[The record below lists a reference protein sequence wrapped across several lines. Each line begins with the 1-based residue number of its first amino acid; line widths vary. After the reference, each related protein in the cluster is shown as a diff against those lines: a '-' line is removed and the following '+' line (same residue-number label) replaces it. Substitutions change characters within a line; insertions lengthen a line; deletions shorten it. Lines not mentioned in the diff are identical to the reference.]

1 MEGAAESK
9 ERRERPDAAAR
20 ADPDSDRP
28 EDGAPKGK
36 FLTLSPKEAL
46 EVEYSQGTINN
57 RVELLAEL
65 ELSDATIVETETTSA
80 EEVARFITSPI
91 VIPIL
96 LSVASLGLIVEL
108 YTPGFGVAGSMGLI
122 DLILFF

>member
-1 MEGAAESK
+1 MERSAESK
-9 ERRERPDAAAR
+9 EGKYTLYAAAME
-20 ADPDSDRP
+20 DPDIEHP
-28 EDGAPKGK
+28 EYDVPKRK
-36 FLTLSPKEAL
+36 FLTLSPKESL
-46 EVEYSQGTINN
+46 EVDYSQGTNNN

-108 YTPGFGVAGSMGLI
+108 YTP
-122 DLILFF
+122 